1 MRDKMN
7 ELTKRIVSCVL
18 LMMIGLGCFFGIS
31 GWQSSPE
38 THRTSIEYL
47 NEKQATVMKLTAA
60 STAASAAVSALPGD
74 TGSAIAEKLAD
85 LTSDFLIVLC
95 AIMLEK
101 YLLTITGYAV
111 FRFILPAVCVLL
123 IVRQFRSSEI
133 LAKLAFKLALFGM
146 AVWLAVSGGI
156 TVSRMIEATYETSLS
171 QTIEDAQSAADA
183 IDTSTGSDSDSDS
196 EKSGFWSG
204 ITSSVQ
210 NTVSGVTE
218 KFEQLL
224 SNVMEALAVLI
235 VTSCVLPVL
244 VLLFLL
250 WLQISWTICLF
261 GAELT
266 YAGQNIRNFSF
277 DKDAR
282 NISRRYRD
290 FISILIMSFVAKRFE
305 KNEPPYTAEDIS
317 EECQIP
323 IRLTNQT
330 LYELQEINLLHEV
343 VTDAKSQDIA
353 YQPSMDISKLNVA
366 LLLDK
371 LDTHG
376 SEDFK
381 IDKDKEFHGQWETLM
396 KAREEYYK
404 SASQVLLKDL

>member
-1 MRDKMN
+1 MN

-18 LMMIGLGCFFGIS
+18 LVIIGLGSILGIS

-111 FRFILPAVCVLL
+111 FRFILPAACVLL

-146 AVWLAVSGGI
+146 AVWLAVPGGI

-171 QTIEDAQSAADA
+171 QTIEDAQSAAED
-183 IDTSTGSDSDSDS
+183 IDTSAGSDS
-196 EKSGFWSG
+196 EKSGFWSD

-210 NTVSGVTE
+210 NAVSGVTE
-218 KFEQLL
+218 KFEKLL

-250 WLQISWTICLF
+250 WIVKM
-261 GAELT
+261 LT
-266 YAGQNIRNFSF
+266 GI
-277 DKDAR
+277 
-282 NISRRYRD
+282 D
-290 FISILIMSFVAKRFE
+290 FNLPKR
-305 KNEPPYTAEDIS
+305 
-317 EECQIP
+317 
-323 IRLTNQT
+323 
-330 LYELQEINLLHEV
+330 
-343 VTDAKSQDIA
+343 KST
-353 YQPSMDISKLNVA
+353 V
-366 LLLDK
+366 
-371 LDTHG
+371 
-376 SEDFK
+376 
-381 IDKDKEFHGQWETLM
+381 
-396 KAREEYYK
+396 
-404 SASQVLLKDL
+404 

>member
-1 MRDKMN
+1 MN

-18 LMMIGLGCFFGIS
+18 LLLIGLGCFFGIS
-31 GWQSSPE
+31 EWQSSPE

-47 NEKQATVMKLTAA
+47 NEKQATVMKLTVA

-146 AVWLAVSGGI
+146 AVWLAVPGGI

-171 QTIEDAQSAADA
+171 QTIEDAQSAADD
-183 IDTSTGSDSDSDS
+183 IGTSADSDADD
-196 EKSGFWSG
+196 ENSGFWSD

-210 NTVSGVTE
+210 NAVSGVTE
-218 KFEQLL
+218 KFEKLL

-250 WLQISWTICLF
+250 WIMKM
-261 GAELT
+261 LT
-266 YAGQNIRNFSF
+266 GI
-277 DKDAR
+277 
-282 NISRRYRD
+282 D
-290 FISILIMSFVAKRFE
+290 FNLPKR
-305 KNEPPYTAEDIS
+305 
-317 EECQIP
+317 
-323 IRLTNQT
+323 
-330 LYELQEINLLHEV
+330 
-343 VTDAKSQDIA
+343 KS
-353 YQPSMDISKLNVA
+353 
-366 LLLDK
+366 
-371 LDTHG
+371 T
-376 SEDFK
+376 E
-381 IDKDKEFHGQWETLM
+381 
-396 KAREEYYK
+396 
-404 SASQVLLKDL
+404 

>member
-1 MRDKMN
+1 MN

-18 LMMIGLGCFFGIS
+18 LLIIGLGCFFGIS

-146 AVWLAVSGGI
+146 AVWLAVPGGI

-183 IDTSTGSDSDSDS
+183 IDTSAGSDS

-210 NTVSGVTE
+210 NVVSGVTE
-218 KFEQLL
+218 KFEKLL

-250 WLQISWTICLF
+250 WIVKM
-261 GAELT
+261 LT
-266 YAGQNIRNFSF
+266 GV
-277 DKDAR
+277 
-282 NISRRYRD
+282 D
-290 FISILIMSFVAKRFE
+290 FNLPKR
-305 KNEPPYTAEDIS
+305 
-317 EECQIP
+317 
-323 IRLTNQT
+323 
-330 LYELQEINLLHEV
+330 
-343 VTDAKSQDIA
+343 KS
-353 YQPSMDISKLNVA
+353 
-366 LLLDK
+366 
-371 LDTHG
+371 T
-376 SEDFK
+376 E
-381 IDKDKEFHGQWETLM
+381 
-396 KAREEYYK
+396 
-404 SASQVLLKDL
+404 

>member
-1 MRDKMN
+1 MN

-18 LMMIGLGCFFGIS
+18 LLMIGLGCFFGIS

-95 AIMLEK
+95 AIILEK

-146 AVWLAVSGGI
+146 AVWLAVPGGI
-156 TVSRMIEATYETSLS
+156 TVSRMIEATYETS
-171 QTIEDAQSAADA
+171 A
-183 IDTSTGSDSDSDS
+183 GSDSDSDS

-210 NTVSGVTE
+210 NAVSGVTE
-218 KFEQLL
+218 KFEKLL

-250 WLQISWTICLF
+250 WIVKM
-261 GAELT
+261 LT
-266 YAGQNIRNFSF
+266 GI
-277 DKDAR
+277 
-282 NISRRYRD
+282 D
-290 FISILIMSFVAKRFE
+290 FNLPKR
-305 KNEPPYTAEDIS
+305 
-317 EECQIP
+317 
-323 IRLTNQT
+323 
-330 LYELQEINLLHEV
+330 
-343 VTDAKSQDIA
+343 KS
-353 YQPSMDISKLNVA
+353 
-366 LLLDK
+366 
-371 LDTHG
+371 T
-376 SEDFK
+376 E
-381 IDKDKEFHGQWETLM
+381 
-396 KAREEYYK
+396 
-404 SASQVLLKDL
+404 

>member
-1 MRDKMN
+1 MN

-18 LMMIGLGCFFGIS
+18 LLMIGLGCFFGIS

-146 AVWLAVSGGI
+146 AVWLVVPGGI

-183 IDTSTGSDSDSDS
+183 IDTSAGSDSDSDS

-210 NTVSGVTE
+210 NAVSGVTE
-218 KFEQLL
+218 KFEKLL
-224 SNVMEALAVLI
+224 SNVMEALAVL
-235 VTSCVLPVL
+235 PVL
-244 VLLFLL
+244 VLLLLL
-250 WLQISWTICLF
+250 WIVKM
-261 GAELT
+261 LT
-266 YAGQNIRNFSF
+266 GI
-277 DKDAR
+277 
-282 NISRRYRD
+282 D
-290 FISILIMSFVAKRFE
+290 FNLPKR
-305 KNEPPYTAEDIS
+305 
-317 EECQIP
+317 
-323 IRLTNQT
+323 
-330 LYELQEINLLHEV
+330 
-343 VTDAKSQDIA
+343 KS
-353 YQPSMDISKLNVA
+353 
-366 LLLDK
+366 
-371 LDTHG
+371 T
-376 SEDFK
+376 E
-381 IDKDKEFHGQWETLM
+381 
-396 KAREEYYK
+396 
-404 SASQVLLKDL
+404 

>member
-1 MRDKMN
+1 MN

-18 LMMIGLGCFFGIS
+18 LLIIGLGCFFGIS

-47 NEKQATVMKLTAA
+47 NEKQTTVMKLTAA

-196 EKSGFWSG
+196 EKSG
-204 ITSSVQ
+204 
-210 NTVSGVTE
+210 
-218 KFEQLL
+218 
-224 SNVMEALAVLI
+224 
-235 VTSCVLPVL
+235 
-244 VLLFLL
+244 L
-250 WLQISWTICLF
+250 W
-261 GAELT
+261 
-266 YAGQNIRNFSF
+266 
-277 DKDAR
+277 
-282 NISRRYRD
+282 RD
-290 FISILIMSFVAKRFE
+290 GKV
-305 KNEPPYTAEDIS
+305 
-317 EECQIP
+317 
-323 IRLTNQT
+323 
-330 LYELQEINLLHEV
+330 
-343 VTDAKSQDIA
+343 
-353 YQPSMDISKLNVA
+353 
-366 LLLDK
+366 
-371 LDTHG
+371 
-376 SEDFK
+376 
-381 IDKDKEFHGQWETLM
+381 
-396 KAREEYYK
+396 
-404 SASQVLLKDL
+404 

>member
-1 MRDKMN
+1 MN

-18 LMMIGLGCFFGIS
+18 LLIIGLGCFFGIS

-111 FRFILPAVCVLL
+111 FGLFYRQCACCSSSGSSAAARFW
-123 IVRQFRSSEI
+123 RSSHSSWRCS
-133 LAKLAFKLALFGM
+133 AWRFGF
-146 AVWLAVSGGI
+146 AVPGGI

-210 NTVSGVTE
+210 NAVSGVTE
-218 KFEQLL
+218 KFEKLL

-250 WLQISWTICLF
+250 WIVKM
-261 GAELT
+261 LT
-266 YAGQNIRNFSF
+266 GI
-277 DKDAR
+277 
-282 NISRRYRD
+282 D
-290 FISILIMSFVAKRFE
+290 FNLPKR
-305 KNEPPYTAEDIS
+305 
-317 EECQIP
+317 
-323 IRLTNQT
+323 
-330 LYELQEINLLHEV
+330 
-343 VTDAKSQDIA
+343 KS
-353 YQPSMDISKLNVA
+353 
-366 LLLDK
+366 
-371 LDTHG
+371 T
-376 SEDFK
+376 E
-381 IDKDKEFHGQWETLM
+381 
-396 KAREEYYK
+396 
-404 SASQVLLKDL
+404 

>member
-1 MRDKMN
+1 MN

-18 LMMIGLGCFFGIS
+18 LLIIGLGCFFGIS

-133 LAKLAFKLALFGM
+133 LAKFAFKLALFGM
-146 AVWLAVSGGI
+146 AVWLAVPGVI

-171 QTIEDAQSAADA
+171 QTIEDAQSAAD
-183 IDTSTGSDSDSDS
+183 SDSDSD
-196 EKSGFWSG
+196 KSGFWSG

-210 NTVSGVTE
+210 NAVSGVTE
-218 KFEQLL
+218 KFEKLL

-250 WLQISWTICLF
+250 WIVKM
-261 GAELT
+261 LT
-266 YAGQNIRNFSF
+266 GI
-277 DKDAR
+277 
-282 NISRRYRD
+282 D
-290 FISILIMSFVAKRFE
+290 FNLPKR
-305 KNEPPYTAEDIS
+305 
-317 EECQIP
+317 
-323 IRLTNQT
+323 
-330 LYELQEINLLHEV
+330 
-343 VTDAKSQDIA
+343 KS
-353 YQPSMDISKLNVA
+353 
-366 LLLDK
+366 
-371 LDTHG
+371 T
-376 SEDFK
+376 E
-381 IDKDKEFHGQWETLM
+381 
-396 KAREEYYK
+396 
-404 SASQVLLKDL
+404 

>member
-1 MRDKMN
+1 MN

-18 LMMIGLGCFFGIS
+18 LLIIGLGCFFGIS

-123 IVRQFRSSEI
+123 IIRQFRSSEI

-146 AVWLAVSGGI
+146 AVWLAVPGGI

-171 QTIEDAQSAADA
+171 QTIEDAQSAADD
-183 IDTSTGSDSDSDS
+183 IDASADSDS

-210 NTVSGVTE
+210 NAVSDVTE
-218 KFEQLL
+218 KFEKLL

-250 WLQISWTICLF
+250 WIVKM
-261 GAELT
+261 LT
-266 YAGQNIRNFSF
+266 GI
-277 DKDAR
+277 
-282 NISRRYRD
+282 D
-290 FISILIMSFVAKRFE
+290 FNLPKR
-305 KNEPPYTAEDIS
+305 
-317 EECQIP
+317 
-323 IRLTNQT
+323 
-330 LYELQEINLLHEV
+330 
-343 VTDAKSQDIA
+343 KS
-353 YQPSMDISKLNVA
+353 
-366 LLLDK
+366 
-371 LDTHG
+371 T
-376 SEDFK
+376 E
-381 IDKDKEFHGQWETLM
+381 
-396 KAREEYYK
+396 
-404 SASQVLLKDL
+404 